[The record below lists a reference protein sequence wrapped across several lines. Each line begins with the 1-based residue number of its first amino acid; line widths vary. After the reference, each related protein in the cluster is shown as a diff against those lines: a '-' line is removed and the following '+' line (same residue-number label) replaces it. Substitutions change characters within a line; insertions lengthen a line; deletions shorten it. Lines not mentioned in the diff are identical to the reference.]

1 MQKIYPLGKI
11 WALAAIG
18 MVLLSACE
26 TKQQEQ
32 TLESVLTAYEKAIR
46 WSEWDMAVEFL
57 GYDNEGEDF
66 PTPLDL
72 DRLRLF
78 RVTGYEVR
86 SATPSSDGL
95 EFRQAVEIRMFN
107 KSQAVER
114 VLRDRQEWRYD
125 ADRKSWFL
133 FSGLPDVTKAR

>member
-18 MVLLSACE
+18 MALLSACE

-46 WSEWDMAVEFL
+46 WSQWDMAVEFL
-57 GYDNEGEDF
+57 GSDNEGEDF

-78 RVTGYEVR
+78 RVTSYEVR

>member
-18 MVLLSACE
+18 MALLSACE